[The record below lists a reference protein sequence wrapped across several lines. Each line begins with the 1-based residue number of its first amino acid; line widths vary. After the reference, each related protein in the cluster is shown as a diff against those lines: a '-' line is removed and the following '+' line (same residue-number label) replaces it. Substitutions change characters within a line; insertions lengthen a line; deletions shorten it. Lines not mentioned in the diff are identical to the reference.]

1 MPNRRRAPAVIRKKI
16 VNYTWASLFLQ
27 TTTVA
32 ASTKVL
38 LGFFFL
44 GTDFEETVVR
54 TRGLISV
61 ISDQA
66 AVAEEQRGAFGMIR
80 VTDRARAAGAT
91 AIPGPATDGDDDG
104 FFVWTAICQ
113 TSVQDVAGGVN
124 GMVYTIDSKAQRV
137 VREGQEIALMVENI
151 GTLNGMQIQLAIRV
165 LSRFRS

>member
-1 MPNRRRAPAVIRKKI
+1 MVRSRKI

-27 TTTVA
+27 TTTIA
-32 ASTKVL
+32 ASSKVL

-61 ISDQA
+61 ISDQSIA
-66 AVAEEQRGAFGMIR
+66 AEEQRGAFGMIR
-80 VTDRARAAGAT
+80 VTDRAVAAGAVS
-91 AIPGPATDGDDDG
+91 IPGPATDGDDDG
-104 FFVWTAICQ
+104 FFVWTPICQ
-113 TSVQDVAGGVN
+113 TSVQDVGSGVN

-137 VREGQEIALMVENI
+137 VREGQQVALMVENI